1 MKELNVIKESDG
13 SFTVN
18 VKDKAEVTIKEF
30 IPFYGIY
37 EEKVM
42 EKEKLA
48 ISPNSTFKY
57 SSGSDVLKTWKAYG
71 FVPPST
77 VRNDYLFK
85 ANRIASGLSK

>member
-1 MKELNVIKESDG
+1 M
-13 SFTVN
+13 T
-18 VKDKAEVTIKEF
+18 EF
-30 IPFYGIY
+30 IPFFGIY
-37 EEKVM
+37 EEKEM
-42 EKEKLA
+42 NEKLA
-48 ISPNSTFKY
+48 VAKNSTFKY

>member
-1 MKELNVIKESDG
+1 MKELNVIKDQNG

-18 VKDKAEVTIKEF
+18 VEGKAKISFKEP

-37 EEKVM
+37 EEEVM
-42 EKEKLA
+42 SDKLA

-85 ANRIASGLSK
+85 ANRLASGLSK

>member
-1 MKELNVIKESDG
+1 MKDNNVIKEQNG
-13 SFTVN
+13 SFTIN
-18 VKDKAEVTIKEF
+18 VKGKGQISFEEP

-37 EEKVM
+37 EEEVM
-42 EKEKLA
+42 SDKLA

-85 ANRIASGLSK
+85 ANRLASGLSK